1 MRIVLP
7 WPPSINH
14 YWRNYRGRIVV
25 SADGRAYRQTVSY
38 RILEQGIPRDNL
50 NCRLAVRID
59 AYPPDKR
66 RRDLDNIQKALLDAL
81 VHADVIEDDSLIDAL
96 SIQRHD
102 AKDEGEVIVR
112 IEPYAKEM
120 PDLRV

>member
-14 YWRNYRGRIVV
+14 YWRNYRGRTVI
-25 SADGRAYRQTVSY
+25 SQDGRLYRQTVAY
-38 RILEQGIPRDNL
+38 RILEQGIPRENL
-50 NCRLAVRID
+50 NCRLQVSID

-66 RRDLDNIQKALLDAL
+66 RRDLDNIQKALLDAI
-81 VHADVIEDDSLIDAL
+81 VAADVIEDDSLIDAL
-96 SIQRHD
+96 SILRHD
-102 AKDEGEVIVR
+102 AEGEGKVIVR

-120 PDLRV
+120 QDLRG

>member
-1 MRIVLP
+1 MKTIIPLQEINEQNRDKVGGKAYALSVLACNWLCVP
-7 WPPSINH
+7 AA
-14 YWRNYRGRIVV
+14 VAV
-25 SADGRAYRQTVSY
+25 S
-38 RILEQGIPRDNL
+38 
-50 NCRLAVRID
+50 ID

-96 SIQRHD
+96 SIQRHE

-112 IEPYAKEM
+112 IQPYAKEM
-120 PDLRV
+120 QDLRV